1 MEKPEGLETFHR
13 GILEGGRHG
22 ELPGV
27 RLTGAQGSGILRSM
41 VLADCLIALPAEGS
55 LVPAGTVV
63 EIIPLS

>member
-1 MEKPEGLETFHR
+1 
-13 GILEGGRHG
+13 
-22 ELPGV
+22 
-27 RLTGAQGSGILRSM
+27 M